1 MPDSAPRR
9 SLPIIGQAG
18 GGRSRATCRLRC
30 GDACFHEAPNTS
42 ANPYFGDIFGAMVSR
57 RNALRAGA
65 VGTGAAAGFA
75 ALGGLSAPAMADPAN
90 GRGNP
95 RLRFEGLPPGDTDA
109 VEVPEGYEQSVVIS
123 WGDPVLPDAPE
134 FDFDNQTAEAQAKQ
148 FGYNCDYVGF
158 LPLDRGHGHGYGH
171 GRGHGRGHG
180 KGRKHR
186 PKRALLYVN
195 HEYTNE
201 NIMFRGYSDDT
212 ATEEQMR
219 IAMAAHGGSVVEIE
233 RVGRT
238 GEWKPADGERR
249 FNRRITASTPFE
261 VTGPAAG
268 SELLRTEADPS
279 GTEVLGMLNNCSG
292 GTTPWGTFLSG
303 EENFNQYFVNADSAP
318 EDVREK
324 LARYGMRGGE
334 QGRRWNRVDERFDL
348 SKHPNEANRF
358 GWVVEIDPTDPDAK
372 PRKRTMLG
380 RFKHEA
386 ANPRVTDD
394 GRVAV
399 YMGDDERFDYMYKF
413 VSAKRIRWGSARHN
427 ATLLDTG
434 TLYVARLSGNSPD
447 EEFDGS
453 GELPSDGAFD
463 GVGEWVALCTDTESF
478 VEGMSVAEVLVYT
491 RLAADKAGA
500 TKMDRPEDFEPN
512 PVTGKVYCALT
523 NNSAREPG
531 QADEP
536 NPRGPNKHGHI
547 LEITEAG
554 NDSGAT
560 EFTWDVPILCGDPDD
575 ESTYFAGFDKSKV
588 AAISSPDN
596 LTFDEHGNLWIS
608 TDGQGKLDIN
618 DALHAVPMHGKYKGE
633 LKTFATVPL
642 GAECCGP
649 LITEDQKTVFI
660 APQHPGD
667 GGTVEEPESTWPNG
681 DFPRPS
687 VVAIWHSRGKD
698 IGS

>member
-9 SLPIIGQAG
+9 TLPLIGQAG

-30 GDACFHEAPNTS
+30 GDACFHEAPNKS
-42 ANPYFGDIFGAMVSR
+42 ANPYFGDIFSGMVSR

-65 VGTGAAAGFA
+65 VGAGAAAGFA
-75 ALGGLSAPAMADPAN
+75 ALGGLAAPASAKP
-90 GRGNP
+90 GRGDP
-95 RLRFEGLPPGDTDA
+95 RLTFKGLKSTPGTRPDA
-109 VEVPEGYEQSVVIS
+109 VEVPWGYRHRVVIS

-134 FDFDNQTAEAQAKQ
+134 FDFDGQTPEAQAKQ

-158 LPLDRGHGHGYGH
+158 VPLDRGHGHGKGKGKGHGNGKGYGH
-171 GRGHGRGHG
+171 RPRRG
-180 KGRKHR
+180 
-186 PKRALLYVN
+186 LLWVN

-201 NIMFRGYSDDT
+201 NLMFREFSNDT

-219 IAMAAHGGSVVEIE
+219 IAMAAHGGSVVEIV
-233 RVGRT
+233 RMGAGGAWKVAKGR
-238 GEWKPADGERR
+238 RR
-249 FNRRITASTPFE
+249 FNRRITAETPFE

-292 GTTPWGTFLSG
+292 GTTPWGTFLTC
-303 EENFNQYFVNADSAP
+303 EENFHQYFVNADGAP
-318 EDVREK
+318 EEAREK
-324 LARYGMRGGE
+324 LARYGMTGGE
-334 QGRRWNRVDERFDL
+334 SGRRWNRVDERFDL

-358 GWVVEIDPTDPDAK
+358 GWVVEVDPTDPSAK

-380 RFKHEA
+380 RFKHEG
-386 ANPRVTDD
+386 ANPRITED

-399 YMGDDERFDYMYKF
+399 YLGDDERFDYIYKF
-413 VSAKRIRWGSARHN
+413 VSAKRFKKGSARHN

-434 TLYVARLSGNSPD
+434 TLYAARLTGNSPA
-447 EEFDGS
+447 EEIDGS

-463 GVGEWVALCTDTESF
+463 GVGEWIALCSDSESY

-491 RLAADKAGA
+491 RIAADKAGA

-554 NDSGAT
+554 DDAGAT
-560 EFTWDVPILCGDPDD
+560 EFTWDVPIVCGDPDD
-575 ESTYFAGFDKSKV
+575 PSTYFAGFDKSKV
-588 AAISSPDN
+588 ARISSPDN
-596 LTFDEHGNLWIS
+596 LTFDDKGNLWIS
-608 TDGQGKLDIN
+608 TDGQKKLEIN
-618 DALHAVPMHGKYKGE
+618 DALHAVPMRGKYKGE
-633 LKTFATVPL
+633 LKTFATVPV

-649 LITEDQKTVFI
+649 LITEDQKTAFI
-660 APQHPGD
+660 APQHPGED
-667 GGTVEEPESTWPNG
+667 GTAEEPQSTWPNG
-681 DFPRPS
+681 DVPRPS
-687 VVAIWHSRGKD
+687 VVAIWHGWGKD